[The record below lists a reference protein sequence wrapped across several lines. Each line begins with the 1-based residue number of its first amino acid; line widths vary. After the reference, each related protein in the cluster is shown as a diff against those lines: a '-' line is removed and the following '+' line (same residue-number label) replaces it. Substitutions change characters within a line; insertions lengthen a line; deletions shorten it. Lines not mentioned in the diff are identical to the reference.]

1 MPTELPATSASLRAE
16 EAHSVAQR
24 LCEELTGRLSA
35 AEADGQSQSQ
45 TMAAE
50 IDDLNKT
57 KAFLEERLIE
67 LIRYHLT
74 WTRWVSVWADKEG
87 GGCQVRKRKSF

>member
-1 MPTELPATSASLRAE
+1 MCLLNDLALPPLSSE
-16 EAHSVAQR
+16 EAHSVAQQ
-24 LCEELTGRLSA
+24 LCEELTGRLSV

-45 TMAAE
+45 KMAAE

-74 WTRWVSVWADKEG
+74 WTHGVLGV
-87 GGCQVRKRKSF
+87 